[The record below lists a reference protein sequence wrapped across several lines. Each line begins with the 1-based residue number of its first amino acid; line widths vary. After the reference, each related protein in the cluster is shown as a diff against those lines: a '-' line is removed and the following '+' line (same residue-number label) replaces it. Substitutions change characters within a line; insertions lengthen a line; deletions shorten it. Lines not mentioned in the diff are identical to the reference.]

1 MKSTAAKQQ
10 AVRALE
16 QNVVGRFSV
25 ALHKRFPQHLERD
38 LLQNFAD
45 TTLGAQDQSFADYLL
60 AANARFALIEFK
72 ASFLDI
78 RSEVAKPLRKALF
91 KHMVRHDDTLRR
103 CLDFHFV
110 CWGVT
115 TPVNLSGVSA
125 LRETELINH
134 YAIQVA
140 PFMPVGPDVAP
151 VEDFSTAAF
160 LDDFLGAR
168 LLGGTAER
176 FKVYLNEL
184 AALAGGRQGDASTIE
199 GMVFVFVPGDARE
212 AGQYMS
218 LRFRGIEE
226 LTLYLQMK
234 SPQLEHTPREIE
246 KLKPKG
252 PTLGGVG
259 F

>member
-1 MKSTAAKQQ
+1 MDGTTTKQQ

-16 QNVVGRFSV
+16 QNVVKRFSI
-25 ALHKRFPQHLERD
+25 ALHTRFPQHLEED
-38 LLQNFAD
+38 VMQNFAD

-72 ASFLDI
+72 ASYLDI
-78 RSEVAKPLRKALF
+78 RSEAVKPLRQALF
-91 KHMVRHDDTLRR
+91 KRMVRHDDTLRR

-115 TPVNLSGVSA
+115 TPVKLSGVPA

-140 PFMPVGPDVAP
+140 PFMRDGPNVEPVD
-151 VEDFSTAAF
+151 DFTTTTF

-168 LLGGTAER
+168 LFGGTAER

-184 AALAGGRQGDASTIE
+184 AAIANGRQGDASTIE
-199 GMVFVFVPGDARE
+199 GMVFVFVPGDARGG
-212 AGQYMS
+212 GQYMS
-218 LRFRGIEE
+218 LRFKGLSE
-226 LTLYLQMK
+226 LSMYLEMK
-234 SPQLEHTPREIE
+234 SPQLEYTPKQEKKRE
-246 KLKPKG
+246 LKG
-252 PTLGGVG
+252 PSFDGPS